1 MLQQCK
7 RRLKLVGLLN
17 EARKTS
23 FGIFLRSKSFP
34 QFLFS
39 LSLSLSLSI
48 YLSVLTLIKYF
59 FTETLGDSGSRDGI
73 SVLIRDCC

>member
-39 LSLSLSLSI
+39 LSLSLSL
-48 YLSVLTLIKYF
+48 YLS
-59 FTETLGDSGSRDGI
+59 I
-73 SVLIRDCC
+73 SLFLL

>member
-39 LSLSLSLSI
+39 LSLSLSLSLSI
-48 YLSVLTLIKYF
+48 YLSLCSYF
-59 FTETLGDSGSRDGI
+59 N
-73 SVLIRDCC
+73 

>member
-73 SVLIRDCC
+73 FVLIRDCC

>member
-23 FGIFLRSKSFP
+23 FGIFLRSGSFP
-34 QFLFS
+34 QFLFP
-39 LSLSLSLSI
+39 LA
-48 YLSVLTLIKYF
+48 VLTLIKYF
-59 FTETLGDSGSRDGI
+59 FFFFLREYLAIQDQ
-73 SVLIRDCC
+73 

>member
-39 LSLSLSLSI
+39 LSLSLS
-48 YLSVLTLIKYF
+48 VLTLIKYF

-73 SVLIRDCC
+73 FVLIRDCC

>member
-39 LSLSLSLSI
+39 LSLSLSLSL
-48 YLSVLTLIKYF
+48 YLS
-59 FTETLGDSGSRDGI
+59 I
-73 SVLIRDCC
+73 SLFLL

>member
-39 LSLSLSLSI
+39 LSLSLS
-48 YLSVLTLIKYF
+48 VLTLIKYF